1 MLLAGTLHLTQR
13 KHRRFRR
20 LLARL
25 WFMGKC
31 LMGFTLCV
39 GLAWGGS
46 LVYRL
51 VRDAEYF
58 RLRQVHIV
66 GNKTLSRREVLYLL
80 ALPPEVTSWQ
90 LDLAR
95 MGARLERHPYVRTVS
110 LRRRLPDT
118 LTVTV
123 QERAAFLVAVSGWQH
138 MVIDDE
144 GVVLR
149 PASPQ
154 QDSRLPRLELRRR
167 RALTPGMHLRYEEAQ
182 RALEL
187 VRAYTRSPVAAML
200 RLVSLTV
207 EDSGASVWHVEP
219 YAFAIRLG
227 EGGIEAQLR
236 RLPPVLR
243 YIVQQNLAVR
253 RVDVSY
259 RKRVVV
265 TLGTS

>member
-1 MLLAGTLHLTQR
+1 MLLAGTLHLAQR

-20 LLARL
+20 LLSRL
-25 WFMGKC
+25 WFMSKC
-31 LMGFTLCV
+31 LIGLTSCA

-46 LVYRL
+46 VAYRL

-58 RLRQVHIV
+58 RLRDVHIV
-66 GNKTLSRREVLYLL
+66 GNQTLSRRDVLYLL
-80 ALPPEVTSWQ
+80 ALPTEVTSWQ

-95 MGARLERHPYVRTVS
+95 MGARLERHPYVKTVS

-118 LTVTV
+118 LTVVV
-123 QERAAFLVAVSGWQH
+123 QERSAFLVVISGWQQ
-138 MVIDDE
+138 MVVDDE

-149 PASPQ
+149 PVSSQ
-154 QDSRLPRLELRRR
+154 QDSRLPRLKLRHR
-167 RALTPGMHLRYEEAQ
+167 RALTPGMQLRHEEVQ

-187 VRAYTRSPVAAML
+187 VRAYTRSPVATML

-207 EDSGASVWHVEP
+207 EDSGTSVWQVEP

-227 EGGIEAQLR
+227 EGGVEAQLG

-243 YIVQQNLAVR
+243 YIVQQDLAVR
-253 RVDVSY
+253 HVDISY

-265 TLGTS
+265 TLETS